1 MWGNTD
7 QCGMHTSLLCG
18 VLVNVV
24 SVSVQMCLCVRCFEV
39 KYFMHLPSY
48 SLPVFP
54 PLLSPF
60 LLSPS
65 LQPPLLLPL
74 FYSPSFTPPP
84 PLLLSLLYSSPSFT
98 PPPPLLL
105 PSFTPPLPLYSLSFQ
120 FSNSIN
126 TEKVFKESEVIAY
139 HTQI

>member
-84 PLLLSLLYSSPSFT
+84 PLLLSFLYSSPSFT
-98 PPPPLLL
+98 PPILYSSPSPLL
-105 PSFTPPLPLYSLSFQ
+105 Q

>member
-1 MWGNTD
+1 
-7 QCGMHTSLLCG
+7 MHTPLLCG

-65 LQPPLLLPL
+65 LQPPLLLPSFTPPPL
-74 FYSPSFTPPP
+74 LLPSFTPPP
-84 PLLLSLLYSSPSFT
+84 PLLLPLLYSSPSFT

-105 PSFTPPLPLYSLSFQ
+105 SLPLPLLTPPPPLYSLPLSSPPFP
-120 FSNSIN
+120 SNSV
-126 TEKVFKESEVIAY
+126 TPLTLRRCLKRVR
-139 HTQI
+139 